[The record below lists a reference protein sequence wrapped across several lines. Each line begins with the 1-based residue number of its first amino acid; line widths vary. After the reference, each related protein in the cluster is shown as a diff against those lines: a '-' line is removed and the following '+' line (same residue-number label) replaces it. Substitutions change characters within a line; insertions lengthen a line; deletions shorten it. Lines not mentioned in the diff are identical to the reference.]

1 VRSIYTAQLDK
12 LRPVMILTREAVR
25 ASRTLVTVAPITS
38 VIRGLR
44 VEVPVGTKNGLDRD
58 CVVNCDAIQTI
69 KVTDLGEPIGVFFD
83 TQEPA
88 LAEAIRAAFSL
99 APSPTDVL

>member
-1 VRSIYTAQLDK
+1 MRSIYTAQLDK
-12 LRPVMILTREAVR
+12 LRPVVILTRESVR

-44 VEVPVGTKNGLDRD
+44 VEVQVGPGNGLDED
-58 CVVNCDAIQTI
+58 SVVNCDAIQTI
-69 KVTDLGEPIGVFFD
+69 RVNDLRDPIGVFFD
-83 TQEPA
+83 SQEPA

-99 APSPTDVL
+99 VPSSGGPS